1 MMQNRSYFEQLGYD
15 REAIDRRIEGAWETL
30 FAGPENQR
38 IYFEAESDMGYMLDT
53 GNIDVRTE
61 GQSYGMMMAVQ
72 MNRQDVF
79 DRIWKWT
86 MTYMYLDRGP
96 NRGYF
101 AWSCSPDGTKN
112 SYGPAPDGEEYFAL
126 ALFFATLLNFPI
138 KGQNLFKGILFFP
151 NLINGVAIGFIFLYF
166 FRDTGTLNTFLRFLG
181 FKGQIL
187 WLTDPRVINYSL
199 AATSIWRYM
208 GFNMVMFLGA
218 FQSISQ
224 EIYEA
229 AALDGAERWNLF
241 RYIMFPIIKPV
252 VKLNLILSIKGALS
266 VFEIPYI
273 MTGGGNGSSTF
284 VIRTIDT
291 AFKFNKIG
299 LASAMAVVLTIIIL
313 LITAIQEKMFKEE
326 RYL

>member
-1 MMQNRSYFEQLGYD
+1 MTYTVQKKVIITLFLCVPLLLLLVFGYLPILNMIGYSFTRWDGLGKKEWVGLANYL
-15 REAIDRRIEGAWETL
+15 ELFTRIENFRVFFVSIYYFVGAFIQL
-30 FAGPENQR
+30 
-38 IYFEAESDMGYMLDT
+38 
-53 GNIDVRTE
+53 
-61 GQSYGMMMAVQ
+61 
-72 MNRQDVF
+72 
-79 DRIWKWT
+79 
-86 MTYMYLDRGP
+86 
-96 NRGYF
+96 
-101 AWSCSPDGTKN
+101 
-112 SYGPAPDGEEYFAL
+112 AL

-138 KGQNLFKGILFFP
+138 KGQNIFKGILFFP

-229 AALDGAERWNLF
+229 AAIDGAERWNLF

-326 RYL
+326 RSL

>member
-1 MMQNRSYFEQLGYD
+1 MTYTVQKKVIITLFLCVPLLLLLVFGYLPILNMIGYSFTRWDGLGKKEWVGLANYL
-15 REAIDRRIEGAWETL
+15 ELFTRIENFRVFFVSIYYFVGAFIQL
-30 FAGPENQR
+30 
-38 IYFEAESDMGYMLDT
+38 
-53 GNIDVRTE
+53 
-61 GQSYGMMMAVQ
+61 
-72 MNRQDVF
+72 
-79 DRIWKWT
+79 
-86 MTYMYLDRGP
+86 
-96 NRGYF
+96 
-101 AWSCSPDGTKN
+101 
-112 SYGPAPDGEEYFAL
+112 AL

-138 KGQNLFKGILFFP
+138 KGQNIFKGILFFP

-229 AALDGAERWNLF
+229 AALDGAERWDLF

>member
-1 MMQNRSYFEQLGYD
+1 MTYTVQKKV
-15 REAIDRRIEGAWETL
+15 IITL
-30 FAGPENQR
+30 FLCVPLLLLLVFGYLPILNMIGYSFTRWDGLGKKEWVGLANYLELFTRVENFR
-38 IYFEAESDMGYMLDT
+38 VFFVSIY
-53 GNIDVRTE
+53 
-61 GQSYGMMMAVQ
+61 
-72 MNRQDVF
+72 
-79 DRIWKWT
+79 
-86 MTYMYLDRGP
+86 
-96 NRGYF
+96 YF
-101 AWSCSPDGTKN
+101 VGA
-112 SYGPAPDGEEYFAL
+112 FIQLAL

-138 KGQNLFKGILFFP
+138 KGQNIFKGILFFP

-229 AALDGAERWNLF
+229 AAIDGAERWNLF

>member
-1 MMQNRSYFEQLGYD
+1 MTYTVQKKV
-15 REAIDRRIEGAWETL
+15 IITL
-30 FAGPENQR
+30 FLCVPLLLLLVFGYLPILNMIGYSFTRWDGLGKKEWVGLANYLELFTRVENFR
-38 IYFEAESDMGYMLDT
+38 VFFVSIY
-53 GNIDVRTE
+53 
-61 GQSYGMMMAVQ
+61 
-72 MNRQDVF
+72 
-79 DRIWKWT
+79 
-86 MTYMYLDRGP
+86 
-96 NRGYF
+96 YF
-101 AWSCSPDGTKN
+101 VGA
-112 SYGPAPDGEEYFAL
+112 FIQLAL

-208 GFNMVMFLGA
+208 GFNMAMFLGA

-241 RYIMFPIIKPV
+241 RYII
-252 VKLNLILSIKGALS
+252 
-266 VFEIPYI
+266 
-273 MTGGGNGSSTF
+273 
-284 VIRTIDT
+284 
-291 AFKFNKIG
+291 
-299 LASAMAVVLTIIIL
+299 
-313 LITAIQEKMFKEE
+313 
-326 RYL
+326 